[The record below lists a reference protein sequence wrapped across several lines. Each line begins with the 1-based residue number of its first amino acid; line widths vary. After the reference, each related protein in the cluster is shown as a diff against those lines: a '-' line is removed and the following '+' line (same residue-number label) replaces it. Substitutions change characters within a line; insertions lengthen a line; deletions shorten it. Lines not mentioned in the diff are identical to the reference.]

1 MDNKKKKIE
10 QAQEEKTIILPTFEH
25 LHKMVNRRDFL
36 AAGVIP
42 FSASMI
48 MPSWLNIFTNAGVA
62 EAQELSCKAKGA
74 GVLCPYIG
82 LKLSGGAGLAMN
94 FVPHDKGM
102 QPLPSYSLMGMG
114 KNAISILNQDFANM
128 APFWSI
134 NGGQTSSGVLTG
146 IRAQAQGTTLSK
158 TAMVGVCFRSQDDS
172 STNKL
177 DPSGMVGKAGLAGSI
192 LPNLGRS
199 NTETGF
205 NALSAIVKPDA
216 PLIVSRYEDIAGSL
230 GVTGA
235 LANLNTSQKE
245 KLFGAVKR
253 TVASQAGG
261 IRGLSGGATLAK
273 LAECASIGN
282 ESLVKNANNLNISPL
297 TNNAFATN
305 WGITAA
311 TSTSAQNFVFASL
324 VWNAV
329 NKNAGSVNLDMGGYD
344 YHDGTRTSGDAR
356 DQAAG
361 TVIGMILES
370 FAIMETDGFLTV
382 FSDGSVSS
390 ADSESPTAP
399 WMSDRGTAGMAYMF
413 HYKHVGGAKAKGYQL
428 GSFTQGQVADDTNL
442 MGGTTEKAAAAI
454 FANYLAAND
463 QLGKFEGIV
472 PRVFSADELDKIR
485 ILGGS

>member
-1 MDNKKKKIE
+1 MDNNKKKKIE
-10 QAQEEKTIILPTFEH
+10 QAKEEGKIILPTFEH

-48 MPSWLNIFTNAGVA
+48 MPSWLNIFANAGVA
-62 EAQELSCKAKGA
+62 EAQELSCKAA
-74 GVLCPYIG
+74 GTGTLCPYIG

-94 FVPHDKGM
+94 FVPHDKGL
-102 QPLPSYSLMGMG
+102 QPLNSYSLMGLG
-114 KNAISILNQDFANM
+114 KNAISILNQDFANL
-128 APFWSI
+128 APFWTTA
-134 NGGQTSSGVLTG
+134 GGQTSGVLTG
-146 IRAQAQGTTLSK
+146 IRAQAQPTTLSK

-192 LPNLGRS
+192 LPNMGRS

-216 PLIVSRYEDIAGSL
+216 PLIVSRFEDIAGSL

-235 LANLNTSQKE
+235 LANLLPPEKE
-245 KLFGAVKR
+245 KLFGVVKR
-253 TVASQAGG
+253 SVASQAGG
-261 IRGLSGGATLAK
+261 IRSLSGGATLAK

-282 ESLVKNANNLNISPL
+282 EALVKNANNLNISPL
-297 TNNAFATN
+297 SDAAFAAN

-324 VWNAV
+324 VWNAL
-329 NKNAGSVNLDMGGYD
+329 NKNAGTVNLDMGGYD

-361 TVIGMILES
+361 AVIGMILES
-370 FAIMETDGFLTV
+370 FAIRGTDGFLTV

-413 HYKHVGGAKAKGYQL
+413 HYKHQGVAKAKSFQL

-442 MGGTTEKAAAAI
+442 IGGTTEKAAAAI

-463 QLGKFEGIV
+463 QLGKFESIV
-472 PRVFSADELDKIR
+472 PRVFSTDELEKIR